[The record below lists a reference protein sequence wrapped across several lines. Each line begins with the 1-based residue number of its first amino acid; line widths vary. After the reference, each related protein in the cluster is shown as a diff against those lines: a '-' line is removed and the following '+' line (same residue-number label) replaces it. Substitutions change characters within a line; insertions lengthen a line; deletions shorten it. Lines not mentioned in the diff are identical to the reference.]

1 MAYNILIVDD
11 STTIRAVIAKTLR
24 IAEIPL
30 GELSEAANGQEA
42 LEVLKNKWVDLT
54 FLDINMPVMSG
65 VEMIEHLEADGLLS
79 TVPVIVVSTEGSS
92 TRIEELSS
100 KGVRAYMKKP
110 FTPEALKQVVE
121 EILEA
126 NHVS

>member
-42 LEVLKNKWVDLT
+42 LEVLKNKWVDLI

>member
-42 LEVLKNKWVDLT
+42 LEVLKNKWVDLV